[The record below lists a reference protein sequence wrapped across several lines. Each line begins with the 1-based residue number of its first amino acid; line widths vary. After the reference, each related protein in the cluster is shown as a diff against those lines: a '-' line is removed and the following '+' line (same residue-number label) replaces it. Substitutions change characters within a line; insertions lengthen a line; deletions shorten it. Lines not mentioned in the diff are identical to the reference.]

1 MTARATPW
9 PPLRRHLLAAGLLAG
24 IGTLANPLWA
34 ANAKPRVQVWKDPH
48 CGCCQDWV
56 RHLEQ
61 SGFQVNV
68 HSTGNT
74 EARKRLGMPDV
85 LGSCHTAEIAGYA
98 IEGHVPA
105 QDIVRLLRDKPV
117 AVGLAVPGM
126 PIGSPGMDGAVYQGR
141 KDPFDVLLVGKDGR
155 ATVYRRST

>member
-1 MTARATPW
+1 MS
-9 PPLRRHLLAAGLLAG
+9 
-24 IGTLANPLWA
+24 
-34 ANAKPRVQVWKDPH
+34 
-48 CGCCQDWV
+48 
-56 RHLEQ
+56 HLEQ
-61 SGFQVNV
+61 SGFQVKV

>member
-1 MTARATPW
+1 MNTRNTPFN
-9 PPLRRHLLAAGLLAG
+9 PPRRQLLAAGLVAG
-24 IGTLANPLWA
+24 VSTLVSPLWA
-34 ANAKPRVQVWKDPH
+34 ASAKPLVQVWKDPN

-56 RHLEQ
+56 IHLEKT
-61 SGFQVNV
+61 GFQVKV

-74 EARKRLGMPDV
+74 EARKRLGIPEA
-85 LGSCHTAEIAGYA
+85 LGSCHTAEVAGYA

-126 PIGSPGMDGAVYQGR
+126 PVGSPGMDGAVYQGR
-141 KDPFDVLLVGKDGR
+141 KDPFDVLLVGRDGR
-155 ATVYRRST
+155 AAVYRHDA